1 MATKKRMTLVFIL
14 CFFCITTFANAQP
27 SNRNRSST
35 PPNLLSESQFRTLV
49 SQTNDTDSL
58 LEFYT
63 RYSLQQIRRSPEY
76 VKKLINEIQSLP
88 EVPELKKSAYYNF
101 IMGYYW
107 DRPKPDSAIF
117 YFKKA
122 EDLFINLRNY
132 DKVINA
138 MTLQARSYS
147 RINEYLVAEDKYYEV
162 LSIIEKYHLEDRYE
176 EVTINELSDLYMR
189 VGAVDIALEKY
200 KQIIEIGFSSY
211 IEECRIRLK
220 ISNAY
225 KRNLELD
232 LAKEELVY
240 CIDKIEEDIPL
251 HLVFLR
257 SLSDIEKVLGNTQ
270 ERLALTEKAVE
281 ISDKEGI
288 RDFLTYYFLL
298 EANFENGS
306 YSKVDSIITIL
317 DSFNVNRV
325 QLPVRI
331 NYLIF
336 KAKYSLEIEEY
347 NNAVSYADQAIRDLE
362 RLQNSPLLLEASAI
376 KAEAL
381 EKQGDYKLAYEI
393 TKTLVDAEKTITEM
407 GRIRQEELTKVRLQM
422 RSKNREIE
430 DISNQL
436 GTLKIRNAL
445 VILFLLLT
453 AFYLL
458 YRFRI
463 NALLKEERTR
473 NRIAQDLHDDLS
485 GTLSS
490 ISFFSEAAKRGK
502 DVNDSGKY
510 LERIEESASEAKEKI
525 NDIIWSIDPENDDW
539 MSFLAKCR
547 RYASEVFESQN
558 IEYEINFDKDFSVN
572 LNLEI
577 KQDLWLIFKEMVNNL
592 VRHSG
597 ASNSTITIKKEGK
610 HFYLKVSDNGKGFS
624 DQEIGSGN
632 GIKNIKYRAER
643 LGAVVKLESKPSIGT
658 SWELRLP
665 I

>member
-1 MATKKRMTLVFIL
+1 MAIKKRMTLVFIL

-27 SNRNRSST
+27 SNRGRSSN

-49 SQTNDTDSL
+49 TQTNDADSL

-63 RYSLQQIRRSPEY
+63 RYSLQQIRRSPEN
-76 VKKLINEIQSLP
+76 VKNLIVEIQGLTD
-88 EVPELKKSAYYNF
+88 VPELNKSAYSNF
-101 IMGYYW
+101 IMGYYLE
-107 DRPKPDSAIF
+107 RPKPDSAIF

-122 EDLFINLRNY
+122 EDLFKILRNY
-132 DKVINA
+132 DRVINA

-147 RINEYLVAEDKYYEV
+147 RINEYLVAEDKYYDV
-162 LSIIEKYHLEDRYE
+162 LSIIEKNKLKDTYE
-176 EVTINELSDLYMR
+176 EITINELSDLYMR
-189 VGAVDIALEKY
+189 VGAIDIALDKY
-200 KQIIEIGFSSY
+200 KQLLEIGSSNY

-225 KRNLELD
+225 KRNFELD
-232 LAKEELVY
+232 LAKEQLVY

-251 HLVFLR
+251 YLVFLR

-288 RDFLTYYFLL
+288 INFLTYYFLL

-317 DSFNVNRV
+317 DSFNFNRV
-325 QLPVRI
+325 QLPTRI
-331 NYLIF
+331 NYSIF
-336 KAKYSLEIEEY
+336 KAKYSFEIEEY
-347 NNAVSYADQAIRDLE
+347 NNAIRFSDQAIKDLE
-362 RLQNSPLLLEASAI
+362 RLRNSPLLLDASSI

-381 EKQGDYKLAYEI
+381 EKLGDYKLAYEI
-393 TKTLVDAEKTITEM
+393 TKTLGNSERAISDM
-407 GRIRQEELTKVRLQM
+407 GRIRQEELAKVRLQM

-430 DISNQL
+430 VISNEL

-445 VILFLLLT
+445 VILFLLIT

-463 NALLKEERTR
+463 NALIKEERTR

-502 DVNDSGKY
+502 DLSDSGKY
-510 LERIEESASEAKEKI
+510 LERIEESATEAKEKI

-547 RYASEVFESQN
+547 RYASEVFESRN
-558 IEYEINFDKDFSVN
+558 IEYEINFDKDFSVI
-572 LNLEI
+572 LNLEN

-592 VRHSG
+592 VRHSE
-597 ASNSTITIKKEGK
+597 ATISKISFKKKGK
-610 HFYLKVSDNGKGFS
+610 YFYLKVSDNGKGFS
-624 DQEIGSGN
+624 EKDIGSGN
-632 GIKNIKYRAER
+632 GVKNIKYRAER
-643 LGAVVKLESKPSIGT
+643 LGAIVNLESNSTVGS
-658 SWELRLP
+658 SWELKLP

>member
-1 MATKKRMTLVFIL
+1 MAIKKRMTLVFIL

-27 SNRNRSST
+27 SNRGRSST
-35 PPNLLSESQFRTLV
+35 PPNLLSESQFRTFV
-49 SQTNDTDSL
+49 SQANDVDSL
-58 LEFYT
+58 LEIYT
-63 RYSLQQIRRSPEY
+63 RYSLQQLRRSPENL
-76 VKKLINEIQSLP
+76 KNLITEIQGLNDI
-88 EVPELKKSAYYNF
+88 PELKKSAYSNF

-117 YFKKA
+117 FFKKA

-132 DKVINA
+132 DKVVNA
-138 MTLQARSYS
+138 MTMQARSYS
-147 RINEYLVAEDKYYEV
+147 RINEYLIAEDKYYEV
-162 LSIIEKYHLEDRYE
+162 LSIIEKYNLEDRYE

-189 VGAVDIALEKY
+189 VGAVDIALDKY
-200 KQIIEIGFSSY
+200 KQLLEIGSSSY

-220 ISNAY
+220 ISNAF
-225 KRNLELD
+225 KRNRELD
-232 LAKEELVY
+232 LAKEQLVY

-251 HLVFLR
+251 YLVFLR
-257 SLSDIEKVLGNTQ
+257 SLSDLEKTLGNSK
-270 ERLALTEKAVE
+270 ERLALAEKAVE

-298 EANFENGS
+298 EANFENGR
-306 YSKVDSIITIL
+306 YSKADSIITIL
-317 DSFNVNRV
+317 DSFNGIRI

-336 KAKYSLEIEEY
+336 KAKFSLEIEEY
-347 NNAVSYADQAIRDLE
+347 NNAIRFADQAIKDLE
-362 RLQNSPLLLEASAI
+362 RLRNSPLLLDASTI
-376 KAEAL
+376 KAQAL
-381 EKQGDYKLAYEI
+381 EKLGDYKSAYEI
-393 TKTLVDAEKTITEM
+393 TKTLVDTEKTITEM

-436 GTLKIRNAL
+436 GTLKVRNAL

-502 DVNDSGKY
+502 DLNDSGKF
-510 LERIEESASEAKEKI
+510 LERIDESAFEAKEKI

-547 RYASEVFESQN
+547 RYASEVFESRN

-572 LNLEI
+572 LNLET

-592 VRHSG
+592 GRHSG
-597 ASNSTITIKKEGK
+597 ATYSKISIKKEGK
-610 HFYLKVSDNGKGFS
+610 HFCLKVSDNGKGFS
-624 DQEIGSGN
+624 DKEIGSGN
-632 GIKNIKYRAER
+632 GVKNIKYRAER
-643 LGAVVKLESKPSIGT
+643 LGAVVKLESKASEGT
-658 SWELRLP
+658 LWELRLP
-665 I
+665 T